1 MEGGFAQKHL
11 FLCRKVQWTHCG
23 TLCNYELSECD
34 GGMIRGTPSDIT
46 NINLN
51 CGHSVDR
58 ADNLGKNSDPHC
70 KSNTTAGCGI
80 VYWSV
85 EPLPCVKHDA
95 SHNFPIACFI
105 SRDILLYS
113 LSDAISMKHVDATW
127 TRRCGAFS
135 EEMRVRYQVGM
146 TNGRP
151 GCIPLPLPVIV
162 QCSNLLV
169 STVLYLNLIH
179 IYLFWGIGEEIQFV
193 ERSLLPCVCVK
204 ECVLPHKLSV
214 KLWVW

>member
-1 MEGGFAQKHL
+1 
-11 FLCRKVQWTHCG
+11 
-23 TLCNYELSECD
+23 
-34 GGMIRGTPSDIT
+34 MIRGTPSDIT

-70 KSNTTAGCGI
+70 KSNATAGCGI

-127 TRRCGAFS
+127 TRRCGALKWGNES
-135 EEMRVRYQVGM
+135 TDSSGDDQWETRVYSPSSACHCAMQQSACV
-146 TNGRP
+146 TSF
-151 GCIPLPLPVIV
+151 IS
-162 QCSNLLV
+162 QSH
-169 STVLYLNLIH
+169 SH
-179 IYLFWGIGEEIQFV
+179 ISFE
-193 ERSLLPCVCVK
+193 SHT
-204 ECVLPHKLSV
+204 CVLKNVFCFCLINRV
-214 KLWVW
+214 